1 MDQAKTIKFD
11 QMGKD
16 YNLVLSFDEPKIFDG
31 KYGESVCYGAT
42 LSGDDVRFYASAG
55 LHEEIQKQGLGKGDR
70 CVVCKVGGEFT
81 FFKVNGVNSKHA
93 PAKHFEESSSPAEDK
108 PVEMKIEDIA
118 PKSIMSVDAL
128 HDKIL
133 DLEKKVAALEEAM
146 ENADNDAEV
155 PF

>member
-1 MDQAKTIKFD
+1 MDQAQTIKFNE
-11 QMGKD
+11 MGKN
-16 YNLVLSFDEPKIFDG
+16 YNFILSFDEPKIFDG

-42 LSGDDVRFYASAG
+42 LSGDNVRFYASAG
-55 LHEEIQKQGLGKGDR
+55 LHQEIKSQGLTKGDK
-70 CVVCKVGGEFT
+70 CVVCKVGGDFT
-81 FFKVNGVNSKHA
+81 YFTVNGVNSKHA
-93 PAKHFEESSSPAEDK
+93 PGKPGTSSSPAEDK
-108 PVEMKIEDIA
+108 PVEIKIEDIT

-133 DLEKKVAALEEAM
+133 DLEKKVTALEEAM